1 MIGNDIVD
9 LRDSDARP
17 TERTPAFDARVF
29 TPAERQRISAS
40 PDGVGERWLTWG
52 AKEAAFKL
60 ARKRDAT
67 VAFIPLGFEVVPGVE
82 RGRSDSALVNAP
94 RRFCGRV
101 HWGDSVFDCDWV
113 LAENF
118 VHALCRLPGAKAPD
132 CQAVERIEGVHGGFG
147 LDQRGNPSVA
157 VRRLALRKIA
167 RFLAVDERALEIRKR
182 DRIPCLWLEGEP
194 LAGDLTLSHHGAM
207 VAFAWEPPSGHR
219 LEFAVSPDWSDSRCA
234 SGPEAAES

>member
-17 TERTPAFDARVF
+17 TDRTPAFDARVF
-29 TPAERQRISAS
+29 TPAECQRISAS

-52 AKEAAFKL
+52 AKEAAYKL

-67 VAFIPLGFEVVPGVE
+67 VAFIPLRFEVVLGVE
-82 RGRSDSALVNAP
+82 RSRPGLALAKAP

-118 VHALCRLPGAKAPD
+118 VHAICRLPGAKAPE
-132 CQAVERIEGVHGGFG
+132 CQAVERIEGLHGGFG
-147 LDQRGNPSVA
+147 SGQRGNPSFA
-157 VRRLALRKIA
+157 VRRLALAKIA
-167 RFLAVDERALEIRKR
+167 RFLAVDERALEIRKH
-182 DRIPCLWLEGEP
+182 DRIPCLWHEGEP

-219 LEFAVSPDWSDSRCA
+219 LGFAVSPDWPDSRCA
-234 SGPEAAES
+234 SGTEAAKS

>member
-82 RGRSDSALVNAP
+82 RGRSDSALGSS
-94 RRFCGRV
+94 RHSRC
-101 HWGDSVFDCDWV
+101 
-113 LAENF
+113 
-118 VHALCRLPGAKAPD
+118 
-132 CQAVERIEGVHGGFG
+132 
-147 LDQRGNPSVA
+147 
-157 VRRLALRKIA
+157 
-167 RFLAVDERALEIRKR
+167 
-182 DRIPCLWLEGEP
+182 
-194 LAGDLTLSHHGAM
+194 HHGAGGRSRSSGS
-207 VAFAWEPPSGHR
+207 PSY
-219 LEFAVSPDWSDSRCA
+219 SYWSNLSSHEGRG
-234 SGPEAAES
+234 SL